1 MSDETPQFIGE
12 YEEVPV
18 DTKGRLIFPAAFRK
32 ALPMGVNTFVV
43 ARWFDGCLGAYDPI
57 GWKRVLQ
64 KLQGLSGAKR
74 ETRQL
79 IRAVA
84 GRATEVRLDSQGRV
98 LIPRK
103 HLEMA
108 GITDRATLIGVIDR
122 VEIWRPEDYCQR
134 IDEVDLEGIAEDL
147 DWI

>member
-1 MSDETPQFIGE
+1 MPDETPQFIGE
-12 YEEVPV
+12 YENVPV
-18 DTKGRLIFPAAFRK
+18 DGKGRLIIPSAFRK

-43 ARWFDGCLGAYDPI
+43 ARWFDGCLGAYDPA
-57 GWKRVLQ
+57 GWKRVLE
-64 KLQGLSGAKR
+64 KLQRLSGAKR

-79 IRAVA
+79 IRSVA
-84 GRATEVRLDSQGRV
+84 GRATEVKFDSQGRV

-108 GITDRATLIGVIDR
+108 GISDRATLIGVIDR
-122 VEIWRPEDYCQR
+122 VEIWSPDGYQES
-134 IDEVDLEGIAEDL
+134 INEVDLEDIAESL

>member
-1 MSDETPQFIGE
+1 MPDETPQFIGE
-12 YEEVPV
+12 YENVPV
-18 DTKGRLIFPAAFRK
+18 DGKGRLIIPSAFRK

-43 ARWFDGCLGAYDPI
+43 ARWFDGCLGAYDPA
-57 GWKRVLQ
+57 GWKRVLE
-64 KLQGLSGAKR
+64 KLQSLSGAKR

-79 IRAVA
+79 IRSVA
-84 GRATEVRLDSQGRV
+84 GRATEVKFDSQGRV

-108 GITDRATLIGVIDR
+108 GISDRVTLIGVIDR
-122 VEIWRPEDYCQR
+122 VEIWSPGGYQES
-134 IDEVDLEGIAEDL
+134 INEVDLEDIAESL